1 MKIGT
6 IIKYYRKREG
16 WTQAELGNGICSDA
30 HLSKI
35 EKDTTTFSP
44 ETINL
49 LCDRLEIRAEEE
61 IKRFKNVTSELHD
74 LHEMIMKHQMQ
85 TVKTKLNELTNSPFI
100 HMDNLRPFFLL
111 IRCRYYLRVGD
122 MKGFNSSF
130 TELDKNYGDLQKFE
144 IAMKE
149 HVMGINESVK
159 ENYPAAIEH
168 LMNID
173 PDEYPN
179 HEFYYHLAGASY
191 FINDQGK
198 IYFYAN
204 KALEYF
210 KQTNNFKRVIDTEI
224 LLLLHMETNGIY
236 NFDKTI
242 EKYRSLIQMCDIYED
257 YWRKLLLTNNLASIY
272 FKNKEFALAQTF
284 FREAKKLAI
293 EIDNTKHYV
302 SSLIGEIHS
311 RLWQNDP
318 VTEKEKEKWSRL
330 IEEGI
335 SLSEENETNRIFFQL
350 LTFLLKDQKD
360 LYYEC
365 LYKEL
370 IPLLRKSGNLFKARF
385 YSKEAYQYYLSIE
398 KLDTAAKVAMSMVD
412 EDLS

>member
-6 IIKYYRKREG
+6 IINYYRKQKG

-35 EKDTTTFSP
+35 ENDTTKFSP

-49 LCDRLEIRAEEE
+49 LCDRLGIRAEDEMM
-61 IKRFKNVTSELHD
+61 RFKNVNSELHK
-74 LHEMIMKHQMQ
+74 LHERLVKQQMQ
-85 TVKTKLNELTNSPFI
+85 TVKTKLNELSNSPFI
-100 HMDNLRPFFLL
+100 HMDNFRPFFLL

-122 MKGFNSSF
+122 MKSFNSSF
-130 TELDKNYGDLQKFE
+130 TELDKNYADLQKFE
-144 IAMKE
+144 CAMKE
-149 HVMGINESVK
+149 HVMGISESVQG
-159 ENYPAAIEH
+159 NYSAAIEH
-168 LMNID
+168 LMNIA

-191 FINDQGK
+191 FINDHGK
-198 IYFYAN
+198 VHFYAK

-210 KQTNNFKRVIDTEI
+210 KQTNNFRRVIDTEI

-236 NFDKTI
+236 NFDETI
-242 EKYRSLIQMCDIYED
+242 EKYQNLIQTCDIYED
-257 YWRKLLLTNNLASIY
+257 YWRKFLLTNNLASLY
-272 FKNKEFALAQTF
+272 FKNKEFVMAQTAF
-284 FREAKKLAI
+284 QEAKILAI
-293 EIDNTKHYV
+293 EIDNSKHYV

-311 RLWQNDP
+311 RLWQNTP
-318 VTEKEKEKWSRL
+318 VTEMEKEKWSRL

-335 SLSEENETNRIFFQL
+335 SLSKENETNRIFFKL

-370 IPLLRKSGNLFKARF
+370 IPLLKIDGNLFKARF
-385 YSKEAYQYYLSIE
+385 YSKETYQYYLSIE
-398 KLDTAAKVAMSMVD
+398 KLDIAAKVAMSMVD
-412 EDLS
+412 EDSF